1 MRWNLDPI
9 ITQLSIGPFGP
20 IELRWYGLLF
30 ATGLLLCAWAGPRY
44 FSIWG
49 LPKQHAER
57 LTLWIPIGMLLGAHY
72 IHLVFYEW
80 DGLFDFPRFD
90 ESGNFVLGRFFSLGS
105 GLASH
110 GGALGCILALLI
122 FWWRNGK
129 PLGIAAHRYYDA
141 VMITAIWVFPFV
153 RLGNFANSEIVGRV
167 TDGPW
172 GVIFERWGYQ
182 TPRHPVVLY
191 EAILYFAELA
201 FAVLWFQPRYARR
214 LRPGATFY
222 LFLGLHFTL
231 RFIAEFA
238 KESQGVDEGWALNM
252 GHLLSLPIIVGC
264 AYMILGTKRCNILEP
279 LTPEEQAEI
288 DESARRAA
296 AYEAALEAEGDGKA
310 STAAGTSDDEASKAA
325 AKKKS
330 ATGTK
335 KKKRKGGSGGDKERG
350 IDP

>member
-9 ITQLSIGPFGP
+9 ITQFSIGPVGP

-30 ATGLLLCAWAGPRY
+30 ATGLLLCAWAAPRY
-44 FSIWG
+44 FQLWG

-57 LTLWIPIGMLLGAHY
+57 LTLWIPVGMLLGAHY
-72 IHLVFYEW
+72 IHLAFYEW
-80 DGLFDFPRFD
+80 EGLFDMPRWD
-90 ESGNFVLGRFFSLGS
+90 EDGHFVLGRFFSLGS

-110 GGALGCILALLI
+110 GGALGCVIALAI

-129 PLGIAAHRYYDA
+129 PLGIAFHRYTDA
-141 VMITAIWVFPFV
+141 VMIVAIWVFPFV

-172 GVIFERWGYQ
+172 GVIFERWGYA

-191 EAILYFAELA
+191 EAVLYFAELA
-201 FAVLWFQPRYARR
+201 FAVLWFQPRFARK

-222 LFLGLHFTL
+222 FFLMVHFTL

-264 AYMILGTKRCNILEP
+264 AIMIFGTKRFNILTP
-279 LTPEEQAEI
+279 LTAEEKAAI
-288 DESARRAA
+288 DESARRAET
-296 AYEAALEAEGDGKA
+296 YEAMLEAEAQGGDGKPSKA
-310 STAAGTSDDEASKAA
+310 GDGDERETAPKKTTAAR
-325 AKKKS
+325 KKK
-330 ATGTK
+330 GK
-335 KKKRKGGSGGDKERG
+335 KKGGGGEERG
-350 IDP
+350 ADA